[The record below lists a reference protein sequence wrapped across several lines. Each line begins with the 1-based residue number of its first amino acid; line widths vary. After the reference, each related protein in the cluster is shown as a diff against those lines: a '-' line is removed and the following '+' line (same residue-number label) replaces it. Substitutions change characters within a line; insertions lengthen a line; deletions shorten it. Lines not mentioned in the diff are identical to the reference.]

1 MYFLIITFGLLL
13 AMRGERPTSLQN
25 PAEGLK
31 RIGRDTLDLFLTASL
46 ILTLG
51 SFAGIFEMIR
61 TGAREYAILSFGV
74 VAYLLSRYQKKPDIF
89 FFTVLAGVFLIHL
102 KQPGP
107 AEGLWMA
114 LKVSLGIAIFR
125 VCFLGLRYKLL
136 FSRVPVSMKG
146 WPVLC
151 LLAGFISV
159 ALWSFK
165 GLVF

>member
-25 PAEGLK
+25 PVEGLK
-31 RIGRDTLDLFLTASL
+31 RIGRDALDLFLTAGL
-46 ILTLG
+46 ILMLG

-61 TGAREYAILSFGV
+61 TGVQEYAILSLGV
-74 VAYLLSRYQKKPDIF
+74 MAYLLSRYQKKPDIF
-89 FFTVLAGVFLIHL
+89 FFTLLASVFLIHL

-107 AEGLWMA
+107 MEGLWMA
-114 LKVSLGIAIFR
+114 LEMNLGIAIFR
-125 VCFLGLRYKLL
+125 VCFLGLRYRLL

-159 ALWSFK
+159 VLWSFK
-165 GLVF
+165 GLTF

>member
-1 MYFLIITFGLLL
+1 MYFLIITFGLLW
-13 AMRGERPTSLQN
+13 AMRGGRSASLQN

-51 SFAGIFEMIR
+51 SFAGNFEMTP
-61 TGAREYAILSFGV
+61 TGAREYAILSFGLI
-74 VAYLLSRYQKKPDIF
+74 AYLLSRYQKKPDIF
-89 FFTVLAGVFLIHL
+89 FFTVLASVFLIHS

-107 AEGLWMA
+107 AKGVWMA
-114 LKVSLGIAIFR
+114 LEMSLGIAIFQ

-159 ALWSFK
+159 VLWSFK